1 MNKIIKIAICQ
12 GVPASGKTTWAKEFI
27 NFHQQKDNY
36 SWVRINRDD
45 LRNSTGVNYH
55 FKNEDFITKLEHQA
69 IINAMES
76 GLNIISDNT
85 NLNPKHLT
93 ELKQVILDTA
103 NRLGIEVDID
113 VCEFKIPF
121 EEAVKRDA
129 QRENP
134 VGKKVIRSFY
144 HKYYPGFDKKVD
156 ERNYVP
162 YDPNL
167 PDCIISDIDGT
178 ISLMNGRSPYKGEDC
193 VNDLPNKPVIDVIR
207 AYACLKRSVPT
218 HSHNVDIILFSGR
231 NGESEE
237 QTRKWLADNNVPY
250 DKLVM
255 REIGNMEKDS
265 TLKERFYYEHING
278 RYNVLFWLDD
288 RQQVVD
294 MVRKTLNV
302 PCLQVW
308 YGDF

>member
-1 MNKIIKIAICQ
+1 MNKIIKIVICQ

-27 NFHQQKDNY
+27 SFHQSKDNY

-55 FKNEDFITKLEHQA
+55 FKNENFITKLEHQA

-103 NRLGIEVDID
+103 NRLGIEVDIN

-134 VGKKVIRSFY
+134 VGKKLIRSFY
-144 HKYYPGFDKKVD
+144 HKYYPGFDKKID
-156 ERNYVP
+156 ERNYLP

-193 VNDLPNKPVIDVIR
+193 GTDKLNQ
-207 AYACLKRSVPT
+207 SVWDILDT
-218 HSHNVDIILFSGR
+218 YSRERNVDIILFSGR

-237 QTRKWLADNNVPY
+237 QTREWLADNNVPY

-255 REIGNMEKDS
+255 REVGNMEKDS
-265 TLKERFYYEHING
+265 LLKERFYNEHIKG
-278 RYNVLFWLDD
+278 KYNVIFVLDD
-288 RQQVVD
+288 RDQVVETW
-294 MVRKTLNV
+294 RNLGL
-302 PCLQVW
+302 PCFQVY